1 MNSYAK
7 AFQNAMNYIDQ
18 LPNSLVIGQSVLYP
32 GTSMSGTL
40 SGVRKSK
47 IIEFPVEED
56 LQLGVSIGLAISGF
70 IPLSIFPRWNFLV
83 LATNQLVNH
92 LDKLKDFYEFENPPK
107 VVIRTGIGS
116 ISPMHPG
123 PQHVGDF
130 TDAFKM
136 LCPNINFVKLDNPS
150 VVLSEYQRAFERE
163 DGRSTVLVEFGDLY
177 NE

>member
-1 MNSYAK
+1 
-7 AFQNAMNYIDQ
+7 MNYIDQ

-83 LATNQLVNH
+83 Y
-92 LDKLKDFYEFENPPK
+92 K
-107 VVIRTGIGS
+107 
-116 ISPMHPG
+116 
-123 PQHVGDF
+123 
-130 TDAFKM
+130 
-136 LCPNINFVKLDNPS
+136 
-150 VVLSEYQRAFERE
+150 
-163 DGRSTVLVEFGDLY
+163 
-177 NE
+177 